1 MWRASL
7 TAVGILLTGWAAAEA
22 PPGWHV
28 AGTRPGDF
36 DFGSDTAI
44 TYGSSASGYI
54 RSRVQES
61 PGYGSL
67 LQTISARHYRGTRLR
82 LSAFLKTDRAERAQM
97 WMRID
102 AAHDRVLGFDN
113 MGDRPLSQSTD
124 WTRYEIVLDVPADA
138 TSIVF
143 GFLLRGS
150 GTIWADGFRLER
162 VDATVPLTVV
172 DNGTRPDE
180 PQNPNFETH

>member
-7 TAVGILLTGWAAAEA
+7 MGVGILLTGWAFAEA
-22 PPGWHV
+22 PAGWHV
-28 AGTRPGDF
+28 AGSRPVDF
-36 DFGSDTAI
+36 DFGYDTAI

-67 LQTISARHYRGTRLR
+67 LQTIAARHYRGTRVR

-113 MGDRPLSQSTD
+113 MSDRPLSKTTD

-143 GFLLRGS
+143 GYLLRGS
-150 GTIWADGFRLER
+150 GTIWADGFKLER
-162 VDATVPLTVV
+162 VDTGVPLTVV
-172 DNGTRPDE
+172 DNGTHPDE
-180 PQNPNFETH
+180 PQNPNFESR